1 MKNQNVISDENVLR
15 MYKNILRKG
24 NVSEETKSQIVDG
37 LNQLIDVKLNTPS
50 KVRVHAEYL
59 LDAVINGHIIT
70 PNGNI
75 IDKSFYQNNLEISK

>member
-37 LNQLIDVKLNTPS
+37 LNQLIDAKSNTPS
-50 KVRVHAEYL
+50 KVRIHAEYL
-59 LDAVINGHIIT
+59 LDAVINNHIIA

-75 IDKSFYQNNLEISK
+75 IDKAIGFN

>member
-37 LNQLIDVKLNTPS
+37 LNQLIDAKLNKPS
-50 KVRVHAEYL
+50 KVRIQAEYL
-59 LDAVINGHIIT
+59 LE
-70 PNGNI
+70 
-75 IDKSFYQNNLEISK
+75 SLEVSI

>member
-37 LNQLIDVKLNTPS
+37 LNQLIDAKLNKPS

-59 LDAVINGHIIT
+59 LDAVIKNHIIA

-75 IDKSFYQNNLEISK
+75 IDKSFYQNNLEVSI

>member
-37 LNQLIDVKLNTPS
+37 LNQLIDAKLNKPS
-50 KVRVHAEYL
+50 KVRIQAEYL
-59 LDAVINGHIIT
+59 LE
-70 PNGNI
+70 
-75 IDKSFYQNNLEISK
+75 SLEISI